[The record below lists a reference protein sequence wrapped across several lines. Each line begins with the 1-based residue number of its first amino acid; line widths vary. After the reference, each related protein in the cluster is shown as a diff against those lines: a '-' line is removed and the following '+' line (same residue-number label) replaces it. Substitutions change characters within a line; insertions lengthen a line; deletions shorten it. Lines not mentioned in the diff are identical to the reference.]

1 MSNFGLREAPLR
13 TYTALRLLVLLGVVG
28 NAAVARQG
36 TSVTQLVTIEV
47 RPITQ
52 ISVSGDPNPLVI
64 TDASP
69 GGDLLP
75 VVDNHTTY
83 SITTNLDN
91 MKIVASI
98 DEQMP
103 AGTKLMVSLSS
114 SKATSSGVVELS
126 DALSPVTVVSGLSRV
141 TDKDQQISYVFA
153 ANADTPELE
162 SATRVVTLTVSN

>member
-1 MSNFGLREAPLR
+1 MRIR
-13 TYTALRLLVLLGVVG
+13 TALRILVVLGVAG
-28 NAAVARQG
+28 TMASAQEG

-52 ISVSGDPNPLVI
+52 ISVSGDPSPLVI
-64 TDASP
+64 TDAIP
-69 GGDLLP
+69 GGDLTP

-103 AGTKLMVSLSS
+103 AGTRLMVSLSS
-114 SKATSSGVVELS
+114 SKALSSGVVDLT

-153 ANADTPELE
+153 ANADAPELE